1 MKMQI
6 DNHTDEVLEAL
17 ETQLKAGLEA
27 IGITAEG
34 HAKAKCPVDTGRL
47 RNSIT
52 HAVGGGGAAITTY
65 RASYGS
71 NTYKNK
77 KGETKRY
84 NATSEKA
91 GSVGFGAY
99 AGTIGNEGDK
109 TVYIGT
115 NVEYAQFVEL
125 GTSHQKP
132 QPYLK
137 PAAEN
142 HKSEYQ
148 RILKSYLT
156 DGE

>member
-1 MKMQI
+1 MKVEITQ
-6 DNHTDEVLEAL
+6 DNTDEVLNAL
-17 ETQLKAGLEA
+17 DAQLKAGLEA

-52 HAVGGGGAAITTY
+52 HAVGGGSAAISTY
-65 RASYGS
+65 HAQYGS
-71 NTYKNK
+71 NRNS
-77 KGETKRY
+77 KGKRIS
-84 NATSEKA
+84 ATSKNA
-91 GSVGFGAY
+91 GEVGFGSY
-99 AGTIGNEGDK
+99 SGTIGDKDDK

-125 GTSHQKP
+125 GTSHQKA

-142 HKSEYQ
+142 HKSEYE
-148 RILKSYLT
+148 RILKQYLT
-156 DGE
+156 D